1 MNSYAFRSA
10 ALLCLVLAA
19 LGLQGQTQ
27 YHHLIAGSFDNL
39 PAASQLAEALKARG
53 QNATILFPSAASPQ
67 YRVSVYASTSKP
79 EVEAYAAALRNTG
92 SKGYWILTI
101 NDLSSGQVAQRSS
114 GTQPKG
120 SKAPAPAAGTKLYHV
135 VVSSHNN
142 ISEATIRM
150 QTLVSE
156 GYEPYVLYPAVNGE
170 PFRVGVF
177 RSASR
182 KEAQAY
188 LSMQKRKKGSGWLYE
203 APMPGTSGNAVNMPG
218 SPALPPGKA
227 AAAGVTYHVIAG
239 SYSRFDQANTFAE
252 AMKAKGLQPL
262 ILFPEPGKP
271 QTFRVSVFRS
281 TERASADAFKRS
293 SGMSSAWILAQ

>member
-1 MNSYAFRSA
+1 MKSYALRSA
-10 ALLCLVLAA
+10 ALLCLILAF
-19 LGLQGQTQ
+19 LGLQAQTQ

-39 PAASQLAEALKARG
+39 PAASQLAEALQARG
-53 QNATILFPSAASPQ
+53 QNATILFPSASSAQ

-79 EVEAYAAALRNTG
+79 EVEAYSAALRNAG
-92 SKGYWILTI
+92 AKQYWILT
-101 NDLSSGQVAQRSS
+101 LSDYSSSQAAQRSS
-114 GTQPKG
+114 GTQAKG
-120 SKAPAPAAGTKLYHV
+120 SKAPAPAAGTKLFHV

-150 QTLVSE
+150 QSLASE
-156 GYEPYVLYPAVNGE
+156 GYEPYLLYPSVDGE

-177 RSASR
+177 RSANR

-188 LSMQKRKKGSGWLYE
+188 LSMHKRKKGSGWLYE
-203 APMPGTSGNAVNMPG
+203 APMPGTSGSAVSMPAG
-218 SPALPPGKA
+218 PGLPPGKA
-227 AAAGVTYHVIAG
+227 AAASTTFHVIAG
-239 SYSRFDQANTFAE
+239 SYSRFDQASAFAD

-271 QTFRVSVFRS
+271 QTFRVSVYRS
-281 TERASADAFKRS
+281 IDRASADAFKQS